1 MQPHKNMNKKE
12 PKYMTIVDWIQ
23 ERIERGEFE
32 PGSRLY
38 SENELSEKFNLSR
51 QTVRHAIDVLEQR
64 RLVTRIQGSGTFV
77 SGLKENRETR
87 EKTMNIAVISTYVDS
102 YIFPNII
109 KGIEKILSL
118 KGYMVQIAFTN
129 NRIDRER
136 MIIQNIL
143 DKNNIDGL
151 IVEATKSAL
160 PNPNIPFYQEVLNR
174 NIPILFFNSYY
185 PALKAPHISLNDKK
199 MAAKATDYLIRCGH
213 KKIAAIFKADDGQG
227 HLRYAGYSEA
237 MLRAGL
243 MINDT
248 NIFWMDTEDV
258 KNFRLEGNRVLSR
271 IGDCSAVFCY
281 NDEIAFHLM
290 EICEQEKIAVP
301 EKLSIISIDNSNLA
315 ILSDVLI
322 TSIPHPMEGLG
333 KKVAE
338 NLLAMIDDPD
348 FDGNYEF
355 ETEIIIR
362 DSVRQIG
369 GEMQC

>member
-1 MQPHKNMNKKE
+1 MNKKE
-12 PKYMTIVDWIQ
+12 PKYRMVVDWVQ
-23 ERIERGEFE
+23 ERIASGEFE
-32 PGSRLY
+32 LGSKLY

-51 QTVRHAIDVLEQR
+51 QTVRHAIDVLEQK
-64 RLVTRIQGSGTFV
+64 RLVTRVQGSGTFV
-77 SGLKENRETR
+77 SGTKEYTDNKER
-87 EKTMNIAVISTYVDS
+87 TMNIGVISTYVDS

-136 MIIQNIL
+136 VIIQNIL
-143 DKNNIDGL
+143 EKNNIDGL

-160 PNPNIPFYQEVLNR
+160 PNPNIMFYQELIDR
-174 NIPILFFNSYY
+174 KIPIIFFNSYY
-185 PALKAPHISLNDKK
+185 PALDAPHVSLNDKK
-199 MAAKATDYLIRCGH
+199 MAAKATDYLIRNGH

-237 MLRAGL
+237 MLHSNL

-248 NIFWMDTEDV
+248 NIFWLDTEDV
-258 KNFRLEGNRVLSR
+258 KNFRLESKRVLSR
-271 IGDCSAVFCY
+271 INDCSAVFCY

-290 EICEQEKIAVP
+290 EICEQEGIQVP
-301 EKLSIISIDNSNLA
+301 KQLSVISIDNSNLA
-315 ILSDVLI
+315 VLSDVSI

-338 NLLAMIDDPD
+338 NLLLMIEDKS

-355 ETEIIIR
+355 ETEIIER
-362 DSVRQIG
+362 DSVKYQVGI
-369 GEMQC
+369 

>member
-1 MQPHKNMNKKE
+1 MDKKE
-12 PKYMTIVDWIQ
+12 PKYLSIVDWIQ
-23 ERIERGEFE
+23 ERIVSGEFE
-32 PGSRLY
+32 PGSKLF

-64 RLVTRIQGSGTFV
+64 NLVVRIQGSGTFV
-77 SGLKENRETR
+77 QGQNVHPQNPV
-87 EKTMNIAVISTYVDS
+87 KTMNIAVISTYVDS

-109 KGIEKILSL
+109 KGIEKVLSL

-160 PNPNIPFYQEVLNR
+160 PNPNIPFYQELLNR
-174 NIPILFFNSYY
+174 KIPILFFNSYY
-185 PALKAPHISLNDKK
+185 PALKAPHVSLNDQKIGR
-199 MAAKATDYLIRCGH
+199 KATEHLINKGH
-213 KKIAAIFKADDGQG
+213 TKIAAIFKADDGQG

-243 MINDT
+243 LLNDT

-258 KNFRLEGNRVLSR
+258 KNFRLEGKRILNR
-271 IGDCSAVFCY
+271 IGDCTAVFCY

-290 EICEQEKIAVP
+290 EICEQEGILVP
-301 EKLSIISIDNSNLA
+301 DKLSIISIDNSNLS

-322 TSIPHPMEGLG
+322 SSIPHPMEGLG
-333 KKVAE
+333 RKAAE
-338 NLLAMIDDPD
+338 NLVSMIEDIS

-355 ETEIIIR
+355 ETEIIER
-362 DSVRQIG
+362 DSVKCLRNDNLDN
-369 GEMQC
+369 